1 MGKVLQVRVS
11 ATTFDPD
18 DVYRRW
24 PELSRLAWGEKQ
36 YADLKTL
43 GVRELTAALED
54 KWKFGEDWSRDLKNL
69 LAKDVVALRE
79 LDRRLEDALADRRA
93 DVADRIT
100 YELEDNLDELESL
113 VKKQA
118 YLTPQEES

>member
-11 ATTFDPD
+11 AATYDPD
-18 DVYRRW
+18 DVYRQW

-36 YADLKTL
+36 SADLKDV
-43 GVRELTAALED
+43 GVRQLTAVLED
-54 KWKFGEDWSRDLKNL
+54 KWKFGEDWPRDLKNL
-69 LAKDVVALRE
+69 LERDVVALRE

-100 YELEDNLDELESL
+100 YELEDALAELENL
-113 VKKQA
+113 VKK
-118 YLTPQEES
+118 